1 MWDTLVINPMT
12 NALLVLYDWLGNNF
26 ILAITFF
33 TILIRVITLPLN
45 LRQQRTMMRTQEI
58 QPQIQAIQKKYK
70 DNPQKMQEE
79 FQKIGYNP
87 AETLTG
93 CLPTLIQFPIL
104 IGLYQAI
111 ILVLASTPQALFE
124 LQQRAYDFI
133 RGSLSQ
139 LLPVENQFL
148 WLNLGLP
155 DPYFILPILVV
166 ATMFLQQKLL
176 APTPQRS
183 QNGKEQ
189 ENPAM
194 AMTQSMQ
201 YTMPLM
207 FGFFSL
213 QFPAGLS
220 IYFILSNII
229 GIAQGYYM
237 RWTMNREKAANG
249 TIESTASANGK
260 APSKAQTALQ
270 TGSNQS
276 GNGARSDGQKQP
288 DTGRSTP
295 SATTSS
301 KSAKS
306 PASKPA
312 SSKRKRRS
320 AKR

>member
-12 NALLVLYDWLGNNF
+12 NALLVLYDLLGNNF

-33 TILIRVITLPLN
+33 TILIRLVTLPLN
-45 LRQQRTMMRTQEI
+45 LRTQEV

-79 FQKIGYNP
+79 FKKIGYNP

-104 IGLYQAI
+104 IGLYRAI
-111 ILVLASTPQALFE
+111 ILVLASTPLALFE
-124 LQQRAYDFI
+124 LQERAYSSI

-139 LLPVENQFL
+139 LLPVENQFM

-155 DPYFILPILVV
+155 DPFFILPILVV

-176 APTPQRS
+176 APAPAAKQTGKD
-183 QNGKEQ
+183 GKEQ

-220 IYFILSNII
+220 IYFILSNVI

-237 RWTMNREKAANG
+237 RWTMKREKEAQGIVVPAAV
-249 TIESTASANGK
+249 ANGK
-260 APSKAQTALQ
+260 TATDKTSAKTQT
-270 TGSNQS
+270 TVVNQS
-276 GNGARSDGQKQP
+276 TNGARSEGGKQP
-288 DTGRSTP
+288 DTSQ
-295 SATTSS
+295 SANSG
-301 KSAKS
+301 SAKS
-306 PASKPA
+306 AA
-312 SSKRKRRS
+312 SKRKRRS